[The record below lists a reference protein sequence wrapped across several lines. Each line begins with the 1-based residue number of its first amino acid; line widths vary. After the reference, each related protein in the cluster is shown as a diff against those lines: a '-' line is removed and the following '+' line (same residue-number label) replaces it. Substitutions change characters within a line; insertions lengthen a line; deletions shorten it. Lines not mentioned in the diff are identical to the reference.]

1 VASQARPPDRGQVV
15 GRQQPGQHRRVDL
28 VGLDLGLGDRP
39 GLLRVGDHHPTDVA
53 FQQPRDRIG
62 VAGRLQSHLVGGA
75 QAVGEGPQGL
85 RGGLDPAGLPD
96 HAVLPDGD
104 LGELAVHVQAD
115 ASAHPILP
123 SSSLPR
129 EHRRA
134 NDTYGSALAAHPGE
148 SQGRPCTN
156 SGSRPMQRSPACPTC
171 VCSRMP
177 LSRTVAPYS
186 STHRRPPAAD
196 PWAQAA
202 STAFHTSYQ
211 PAGAGQP

>member
-1 VASQARPPDRGQVV
+1 
-15 GRQQPGQHRRVDL
+15 
-28 VGLDLGLGDRP
+28 
-39 GLLRVGDHHPTDVA
+39 
-53 FQQPRDRIG
+53 RDRVG
-62 VAGRLQSHLVGGA
+62 VAGRLDRDLIAGA
-75 QAVGEGPQGL
+75 QAGGEVPQPL
-85 RGGLDPAGLPD
+85 RGQLDPSGLAH

-115 ASAHPILP
+115 ASAHPVLP
-123 SSSLPR
+123 SSSSPS

-156 SGSRPMQRSPACPTC
+156 SGSRPIERSPACPTC

-186 STHRRPPAAD
+186 SARREPAHPIRGRRRHPP
-196 PWAQAA
+196 PFIPVTNPIE
-202 STAFHTSYQ
+202 STFSPVRAR
-211 PAGAGQP
+211 P